1 MKKNFKIYSLLW
13 TILLVLFAAVVFL
26 ARPVI
31 PGYEINYDARFWITL
46 SLIFIAFIG
55 NLVCAYLA
63 FKAENLKKLF
73 YNLPL
78 LTVSRSALIIM
89 TVAGSVLMLIPD
101 CPAWIAA
108 AVCIFILAV
117 NSFAVIKARWAT
129 NTVDQVDEKV
139 KTQTAFIKK
148 LTVEAENVLTCAK
161 NEPVKAECQKVYE
174 AIRYSDPMSNDEL
187 IDIENQIALKF
198 DEFSIAVSNGAENIT
213 DLSKGLVVLIADRNK
228 KCKLLK

>member
-13 TILLVLFAAVVFL
+13 TILLVLFAVVVFL

-46 SLIFIAFIG
+46 SLIFVAFIG
-55 NLVCAYLA
+55 NLACAYLT
-63 FKAENLKKLF
+63 FKAENPKKLF

-117 NSFAVIKARWAT
+117 NSFAVIKARWAA

-139 KTQTAFIKK
+139 KAQTVFIKNM
-148 LTVEAENVLTCAK
+148 TVEADSLIARAK
-161 NEPVKAECQKVYE
+161 NEETKSACQKVYE
-174 AIRYSDPMSNDEL
+174 AFRYSDPMSTPALAEMDA
-187 IDIENQIALKF
+187 QIKTAF
-198 DEFSIAVSNGAENIT
+198 DCFKTAV
-213 DLSKGLVVLIADRNK
+213 LSDADTADSLADRW
-228 KCKLLK
+228 LQIR